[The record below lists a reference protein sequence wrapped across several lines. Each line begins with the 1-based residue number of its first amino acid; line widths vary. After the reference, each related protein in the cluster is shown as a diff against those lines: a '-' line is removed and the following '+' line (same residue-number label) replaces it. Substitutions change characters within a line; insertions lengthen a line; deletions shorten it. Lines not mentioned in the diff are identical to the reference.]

1 MTKEGNSETESGG
14 EVPWKQ
20 YGEVKRSKGKSRP
33 KLRETEG
40 AIFVFGAI
48 GLILLISV
56 LYLLG
61 LRLTELKL
69 SVFTIS
75 STVACILTF
84 VLLQIDVHISKVGNK
99 EAKLTVINISLLVLL
114 FITVRFLRGSIESE
128 RDGWFGEGSPSTIYE
143 EFWLLGPVVMIAF
156 AGMSILVLIIY
167 ISARQECLS
176 GESQ

>member
-14 EVPWKQ
+14 GVPWKQ
-20 YGEVKRSKGKSRP
+20 YGEVKRSSGKSRP

-48 GLILLISV
+48 GLISLISV
-56 LYLLG
+56 LYFLG
-61 LRLTELKL
+61 LRLPGLKL

-84 VLLQIDVHISKVGNK
+84 VLLQIDISKVGNK
-99 EAKLTVINISLLVLL
+99 KEKLTGINLSILVLL
-114 FITVRFLRGSIESE
+114 FITVRFLRGSIEHE

-143 EFWLLGPVVMIAF
+143 EFWLLGPVVMFAF
-156 AGMSILVLIIY
+156 AGMSIFMLIIY
-167 ISARQECLS
+167 VSARQACLAE
-176 GESQ
+176 ESQ